1 MKQTPKQESVGR
13 MKSPEATSTAT
24 MGQRQNG
31 QRPIPRTAILVV
43 DDEPGVAAVLV
54 EVFSEDGYL
63 VDIAANGEEALEK
76 LRQRAFDVIVCD
88 IRMPKMNGPALY
100 RVIAQQEPCLLS
112 RVIFLTGDTLN
123 LTTQAFL
130 QQAAAPTLEKPFA
143 LGKIR
148 ELVRQILRTSAPR

>member
-1 MKQTPKQESVGR
+1 M
-13 MKSPEATSTAT
+13 
-24 MGQRQNG
+24 
-31 QRPIPRTAILVV
+31 V

-76 LRQRAFDVIVCD
+76 LQQRVFDVIVCD

-100 RVIAQQEPCLLS
+100 WVIAQDEPCLLS
-112 RVIFLTGDTLN
+112 RMIFLTGDTLN
-123 LTTQAFL
+123 PTAQAFL

-143 LGKIR
+143 LGKLR
-148 ELVRQILRTSAPR
+148 ELVRQILRTSMPH